1 VADSA
6 SGTLKT
12 SPHPSVKENALKRFV
27 LFIAAAAALSV
38 AVFVPHGTSSSVSAA
53 AAPDGK
59 AVFAKNCSS
68 CHQATGL
75 GLPGTFPPLAKNAY
89 VTGDPSKV
97 IHTLLTGM
105 TGSIK
110 VNGASYN
117 GAMPPWKGTLSNAEI
132 AAVITYIRSSWG
144 NKASAVTEA
153 QVAKGK

>member
-1 VADSA
+1 M
-6 SGTLKT
+6 
-12 SPHPSVKENALKRFV
+12 KRFV
-27 LFIAAAAALSV
+27 LFAAAASALT
-38 AVFVPHGTSSSVSAA
+38 AAALVPSGQPGSIAS

-59 AVFAKNCSS
+59 AVYSKNCSS
-68 CHQATGL
+68 CHQATGQ
-75 GLPGTFPPLAKNAY
+75 GLTGTFPPLAKNAV

-97 IHTLLTGM
+97 IHILLNGLN
-105 TGSIK
+105 GPIK

-117 GAMPPWKGTLSNAEI
+117 NAMPPWKGTLSNAEI